1 MIVTMI
7 ESGLPFFHGIHD
19 DFRLDELEWM
29 NTNFDDDISSVTGYT
44 STIRVNSDSIFEA
57 YLPA

>member
-1 MIVTMI
+1 MI